1 MPVGRTWINGGA
13 MLGGGLA
20 VDPVGFGPGVVTP
33 LAAQVLD
40 VGTQRTDSP
49 TRADVNGQDVAPA
62 VRLGV
67 ESEVLNINV
76 VVDVV
81 VAHSADKADG
91 VRIGD
96 DGPKVVVAITVAIL
110 SVKVELRFVD
120 AAVDSQLAAERDTGG
135 ATTNPDVHGDA
146 AAIRRSDRTVSFT
159 GAKGDLTRL
168 VGCPA
173 DGLAR
178 CAHTHP
184 PSFDYQ

>member
-1 MPVGRTWINGGA
+1 

-20 VDPVGFGPGVVTP
+20 VDLVGFGPGVVTP

-76 VVDVV
+76 VVYVV

-110 SVKVELRFVD
+110 S
-120 AAVDSQLAAERDTGG
+120 G
-135 ATTNPDVHGDA
+135 
-146 AAIRRSDRTVSFT
+146 
-159 GAKGDLTRL
+159 
-168 VGCPA
+168 
-173 DGLAR
+173 
-178 CAHTHP
+178 
-184 PSFDYQ
+184 